1 MKRIEIEIMRSSDAL
16 NAAIDTWHIAESG
29 KHVTPRISFGSIKDL
44 FSAITEKRLELL
56 RYVAEQKEVVNIRQ
70 LAQALDRDYKNV
82 HTDVSELEKLGL
94 IEKDV
99 KGVLTSSTGQDNCRL
114 AVRLTSYWTM
124 LHIALLYF
132 FCILVHNTCT
142 CLHRCIQNEKR

>member
-1 MKRIEIEIMRSSDAL
+1 MKRIEIEIMRSNDAL

-29 KHVTPRISFGSIKDL
+29 KHVTPHLSFGSIKDL

-56 RYVAEQKEVVNIRQ
+56 RYVAEQKEVLNIRQ

-94 IEKDV
+94 IEKDG
-99 KGVLTSSTGQDNCRL
+99 KGVLTVPYDEIVIHAG
-114 AVRLTSYWTM
+114 LTV
-124 LHIALLYF
+124 AA
-132 FCILVHNTCT
+132 
-142 CLHRCIQNEKR
+142 

>member
-56 RYVAEQKEVVNIRQ
+56 RYVAEQKEILNIRQ
-70 LAQALDRDYKNV
+70 LAQALERDYKNV
-82 HTDVSELEKLGL
+82 HTDVSALEVLGL
-94 IEKDV
+94 IEKDE
-99 KGVLTSSTGQDNCRL
+99 KGVLTVPYDEIIIHAG
-114 AVRLTSYWTM
+114 LTE
-124 LHIALLYF
+124 AA
-132 FCILVHNTCT
+132 
-142 CLHRCIQNEKR
+142 